1 MTPLRRDPTRSQ
13 RDSAGSLGLW
23 EARGCLRVGARHL
36 GTSKAMLWELREEGS
51 SPSGRPAW
59 SRPALRLECR
69 VCQGLQGFLE
79 PRQGPG
85 ARQPGHL
92 TLFIMKLMILG
103 TWRTPQ
109 TTIPVPTAG
118 KCPHSGIYESSPSS
132 RKGLRFFDDNS
143 A

>member
-13 RDSAGSLGLW
+13 RDSAGSPGLW

-85 ARQPGHL
+85 AQQPGHL
-92 TLFIMKLMILG
+92 T
-103 TWRTPQ
+103 WS
-109 TTIPVPTAG
+109 PVVHHEIDDFRNLEDRPPDHHP
-118 KCPHSGIYESSPSS
+118 CPHSREMPSF
-132 RKGLRFFDDNS
+132 RHLRELAFFPERFEVL
-143 A
+143 